1 MTKFRVDLV
10 LDCREAE
17 SLAMFWTQAL
27 HYRRHM
33 SWEGGIALVPEK
45 GEGPPLILQQVPEE
59 KGPKN
64 RMHLDITTDEIEPEV
79 QRLES
84 LGAKRLS
91 GLQKAGPTSWLTMAD
106 TEGNEFCVCTG
117 VEW

>member
-10 LDCREAE
+10 FDCREAE

-45 GEGPPLILQQVPEE
+45 GEGPPLVLQQVPAAVR
-59 KGPKN
+59 
-64 RMHLDITTDEIEPEV
+64 RMPWNL
-79 QRLES
+79 
-84 LGAKRLS
+84 KLS
-91 GLQKAGPTSWLTMAD
+91 RS
-106 TEGNEFCVCTG
+106 
-117 VEW
+117 